1 MDKAEINYND
11 LKDKIKFKGNPKAEV
26 PILALNAEIEE
37 LKDAATSTKTKY
49 VVPGKFSDRSR
60 KIPNWMK
67 TPPKNGKTSNEAKIN
82 N

>member
-1 MDKAEINYND
+1 MDKLEINYND

-49 VVPGKFSDRSR
+49 VVPGKGSGRIQD
-60 KIPNWMK
+60 ITNWMK
-67 TPPKNGKTSNEAKIN
+67 NTPKNGKL
-82 N
+82 